1 MAASKYAPLNSL
13 QGQLREI
20 KKEIYE
26 FEKINA
32 EDPIER
38 AFIDHLHAYEHA
50 LFLIH
55 NKRQRAT
62 YIRRSR
68 EEIGIKKTIE
78 NAVRKPNTPGYNTL
92 KDEKKTSDSF
102 ETLVIVHHEHF
113 DADLVEI
120 ALKKLGLAST

>member
-1 MAASKYAPLNSL
+1 MATSKYAPLNSL
-13 QGQLREI
+13 QVQLREI

-55 NKRQRAT
+55 DKIKRAT
-62 YIRRSR
+62 YIRRSCKK
-68 EEIGIKKTIE
+68 IGIKKTIE
-78 NAVRKPNTPGYNTL
+78 NAVRKSNTIGYKTL
-92 KDEKKTSDSF
+92 TDEKKPAT
-102 ETLVIVHHEHF
+102 H
-113 DADLVEI
+113 
-120 ALKKLGLAST
+120 LKPW

>member
-38 AFIDHLHAYEHA
+38 AFIDHLHAYEYA
-50 LFLIH
+50 LFLKHDKI
-55 NKRQRAT
+55 KRAT
-62 YIRRSR
+62 YVRRSC
-68 EEIGIKKTIE
+68 EKIGIKKTIE
-78 NAVRKPNTPGYNTL
+78 NAVRKGTPGFDSL
-92 KDEKKTSDSF
+92 KDAKKTGISF
-102 ETLVIVHHEHF
+102 EMLVVTQHEHF
-113 DADLVEI
+113 DLDLVEI
-120 ALKKLGLAST
+120 ALRKLGLAST

>member
-38 AFIDHLHAYEHA
+38 AFIDHLHAYEYA
-50 LFLIH
+50 LFLKHDKI
-55 NKRQRAT
+55 KRAT
-62 YIRRSR
+62 YVRRSC
-68 EEIGIKKTIE
+68 EKIGIKKTIE
-78 NAVRKPNTPGYNTL
+78 NAVRKSNTSGYNNL
-92 KDEKKTSDSF
+92 KDAKKTSDSF

-120 ALKKLGLAST
+120 ALRKLGLAST